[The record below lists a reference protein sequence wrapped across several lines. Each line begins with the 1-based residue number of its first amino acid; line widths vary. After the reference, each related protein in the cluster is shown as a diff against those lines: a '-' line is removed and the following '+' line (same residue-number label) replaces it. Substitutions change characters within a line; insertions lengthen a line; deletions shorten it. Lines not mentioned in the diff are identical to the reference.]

1 MEFAHWKKIKK
12 ISRKHL
18 TNTDNY
24 GRLQKSFQ
32 QHHFGEDDMTEC
44 EYCNETSLSAQVCT
58 ECGEPLVDN
67 PRVYHGVEYDENWNP
82 VFHSQRPSPA
92 ELADSPE
99 LRDDYDGQPDEMQEW
114 EGFDPDF

>member
-1 MEFAHWKKIKK
+1 MVDF
-12 ISRKHL
+12 RKVFN
-18 TNTDNY
+18 NTTSE
-24 GRLQKSFQ
+24 KMT
-32 QHHFGEDDMTEC
+32 MTEC

-82 VFHSQRPSPA
+82 VFHSQRPTPA

-99 LRDDYDGQPDEMQEW
+99 LRDDHDGQPDEMQEW
-114 EGFDPDF
+114 EGFDPVF